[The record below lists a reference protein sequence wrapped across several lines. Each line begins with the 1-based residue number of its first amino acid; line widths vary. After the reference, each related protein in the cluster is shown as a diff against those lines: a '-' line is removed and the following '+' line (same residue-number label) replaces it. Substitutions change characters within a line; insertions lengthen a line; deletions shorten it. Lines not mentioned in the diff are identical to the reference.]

1 MSIVKLTHDH
11 IDQLAQVHTRSWQ
24 VGYRGQLPQDLLDEL
39 EPARRAEMWRRWLDR
54 EGDDLLAFVA
64 RDEHEQVIGFTASG
78 EPRDDDVPTTCGE
91 LYAIYVEPDR
101 WSGGIGTELLTT
113 TTDALREAGYDRA
126 TLWVL
131 SSNQRSRRF
140 YERHGWEPD
149 GREKVEPWGDSEL
162 HEVRY
167 AIALQPSP

>member
-1 MSIVKLTHDH
+1 MSIVKLTDDH

-24 VGYRGQLPQDLLDEL
+24 VGYRGQLPQELLDEL
-39 EPARRAEMWRRWLDR
+39 DPARRADMWRRWLDR
-54 EGDDLLAFVA
+54 DGDDLLAFVA
-64 RDEHEQVIGFTASG
+64 LDEQERVIGFTASG
-78 EPRDDDVPTTCGE
+78 EPRDDDVPPTCGE

-101 WSGGIGTELLTT
+101 WSGGIGTELMAT
-113 TTDALREAGYDRA
+113 TTDALRDAGYTCA

-131 SSNQRSRRF
+131 ESNQRSRRF

-149 GREKVEPWGDSEL
+149 GREKVEPWGDAEL

-167 AIALQPSP
+167 AITL